1 MTCMQGIM
9 GKFKKNTAMMTNQ
22 GIDVVVNKTEE
33 PLLKLKKRA
42 KPLKVSSNETA
53 TVLLKVIQIC
63 WHPIRQHG
71 FCAQQTRWQGEERS

>member
-53 TVLLKVIQIC
+53 TVLLKPFRPAGIPSGSMASV
-63 WHPIRQHG
+63 HIRPG
-71 FCAQQTRWQGEERS
+71 GE